1 MILFS
6 FGHISFR
13 KIVDFALSFLRVLTV
28 NLFWKWDN
36 YMKKEYYLAWKQDA
50 KGKDQKLIINGIKFA
65 KGKKNNKNIKQ
76 KRTGIMLLDK
86 QGINH
91 LNNMIKII
99 VFRETFIIDHYK
111 YQHHLTII
119 LNKE

>member
-28 NLFWKWDN
+28 NLFWNCDN

-50 KGKDQKLIINGIKFA
+50 KGKDQKLIINVYEVRLS
-65 KGKKNNKNIKQ
+65 Q
-76 KRTGIMLLDK
+76 
-86 QGINH
+86 
-91 LNNMIKII
+91 
-99 VFRETFIIDHYK
+99 E
-111 YQHHLTII
+111 
-119 LNKE
+119 E